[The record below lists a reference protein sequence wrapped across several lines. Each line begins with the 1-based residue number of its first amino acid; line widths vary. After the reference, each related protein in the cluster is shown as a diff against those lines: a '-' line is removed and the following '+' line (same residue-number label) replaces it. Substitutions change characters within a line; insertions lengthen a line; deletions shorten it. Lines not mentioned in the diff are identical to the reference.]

1 MSASKRANP
10 AKSSPAA
17 ARPTAKREKT
27 EDESTPAEAVGG
39 LENDGPAVY
48 VPDVAGLSV
57 LDAALAYGEAGLY
70 VGPLKHRSKH
80 PGSVLKRDWDTK
92 TSRDP
97 AVIRRW
103 FPAGTDR
110 GVFLHCG
117 RSGLLVFDV
126 DRPENLHELIDLAV
140 VNESPPW
147 QNTRPAHPDRRHYL
161 FALPPGRKLGNSTG
175 TLGKGWGEVRGNNG
189 VIVVAPSEHEE
200 PDGHYTWGQ
209 VGQVPVL
216 PAYLADELPDAL
228 DAADP
233 ATSAEVEA
241 FLAEHDSG
249 EQLEF
254 LNRLVNGWLNKVVQ
268 GESRHSSMAGHLT
281 GALKEAAAG
290 MYPARRAA
298 TWLETFWSQEIA
310 KDGTG
315 PNQSAGRTPEEAAE
329 EWNGLLAWAV
339 AQARAADPA
348 ETLARAA
355 GYSAEKDFAE
365 PLVDVPARLSDDRD
379 WFINTVMP
387 TKAYGL
393 LSGPIGAGKSSVVGY
408 VVALLTNEGYRVRY
422 CVEDEP
428 EVSAR
433 HRLELMG
440 ADLDLVTFDTVPD
453 LTTVPKM
460 ERYARSCA
468 ADGTDLMVLD
478 LLQTANNAYEE
489 NRPEKVKLWTGHLVN
504 KFCRKY
510 GVGVLGTHHWNN
522 NSKAGTEIARLSGAG
537 AIAAKTEFIWSV
549 AISNDKTE
557 QVWSVQARRQC
568 TAWNIEMQGTR
579 HVVEVLQ
586 NPFDPTET
594 VERDVY
600 TVEYGAMTDRTSFDV
615 ARDAEREFA
624 SGGGK
629 KQSSRELVPADAV
642 QRFLDKTGSA
652 KFPGKHRKRVEVE
665 EFLYWITGEEYSPQT
680 VVDRLRDAGAVQCS
694 PEGEPVEDGKGR
706 YWVVPS
712 DFA

>member
-1 MSASKRANP
+1 MSGDKRASP
-10 AKSSPAA
+10 GKSSPAA
-17 ARPTAKREKT
+17 HQQPTPNGVEVNGSP
-27 EDESTPAEAVGG
+27 ETPTGVR
-39 LENDGPAVY
+39 
-48 VPDVAGLSV
+48 VPDVTGMSV
-57 LDAALAYGEAGLY
+57 LDAALAYAEAGLY
-70 VGPLKHRSKH
+70 VGPLKHRTKH
-80 PGSVLKRDWDTK
+80 PGSVLGGDWPVR

-97 AVIRRW
+97 DVIRRW
-103 FPAGTDR
+103 FRPDTKR

-126 DRPENLHELIDLAV
+126 DTPENLHEFIDLAV
-140 VNESPPW
+140 FNEAPPW

-161 FALPPGRKLGNSTG
+161 FAMPPGRTLGNSTG
-175 TLGKGWGEVRGNNG
+175 TLGKGWGEVRGKNG

-200 PDGHYTWGQ
+200 PDGRYTWGH
-209 VGQVPVL
+209 VGPVPVL
-216 PAYLADELPDAL
+216 PAYLADELPDAMPTASAVT
-228 DAADP
+228 D
-233 ATSAEVEA
+233 AEVEA
-241 FLAEHDSG
+241 FIAEHDSG
-249 EQLEF
+249 DRSSRPGEHHWQM
-254 LNRLVNGWLNKVVQ
+254 WHSKVEQ
-268 GESRHSSMAGHLT
+268 GESRHASMTGHLA

-290 MYPARRAA
+290 LYPARPAVEGLEKA
-298 TWLETFWSQEIA
+298 WLSRILE
-310 KDGTG
+310 DGDS

-329 EWNGLLAWAV
+329 EWNGLLKWAV
-339 AQARAADPA
+339 AQAKAADPA
-348 ETLARAA
+348 ETLARVEEYGSAA
-355 GYSAEKDFAE
+355 EDDFAE
-365 PLVDVPARLSDDRD
+365 PLEDVPERLSDGRD

-408 VVALLTNEGYRVRY
+408 VVSLLTKDGFRVRY

-453 LTTVPKM
+453 LTTLAKM

-478 LLQTANNAYEE
+478 LLHTANSGYEE
-489 NRPEKVKLWTGHLVN
+489 NRPENVKQWTGRLVD

-522 NSKAGTEIARLSGAG
+522 NSKAGSEMARLSGAG

-557 QVWSVQARRQC
+557 QVWSVQARRRC
-568 TAWNIEMQGTR
+568 SAWNIETQGTR

-600 TVEYGAMTDRTSFDV
+600 TVEYGDLTERTSFDV

-624 SGGGK
+624 SGGK

-642 QRFLDKTGSA
+642 WRFLDKDASD

-694 PEGEPVEDGKGR
+694 PDGEVVEDGKGR
-706 YWVVPS
+706 YWIVPS
-712 DFA
+712 VGSEFA